1 METLLVITKDKTELK
16 FVSELLKRMQIE
28 IKTLSPEEKEDL
40 GLIKLMKEADR
51 NEKVSREKIMTKLGR
66 K

>member
-1 METLLVITKDKTELK
+1 MDTLLVITKDKTELK

>member
-28 IKTLSPEEKEDL
+28 IKTLSPEVKEDL